1 MMKQLLFALFIS
13 TLAFGETSKS
23 ISYQEKIYEL
33 QRAGL
38 LEEED
43 AKLKAFKLKLT
54 ESSDL
59 ETIKKTARGVA
70 KALVNKT
77 IIRIDNDPL
86 EINIP

>member
-1 MMKQLLFALFIS
+1 MIKYLVMALFLS
-13 TLAFGETSKS
+13 TQAFCETSQS
-23 ISYQEKIYEL
+23 NSYEKKIYEL
-33 QRAGL
+33 QKAGL

-59 ETIKKTARGVA
+59 ETIKRAARGVA
-70 KALVNKT
+70 EALVNKT
-77 IIRIDNDPL
+77 VIRIDNEPL